1 MLASTKNR
9 SVMDVT
15 DTFSACW
22 RNELW
27 RETRSPSIEIGLED
41 SNADRFDH
49 APKQFFSGSS
59 GHADKGPPQ
68 GAYRFEVNGIP
79 RPSHC
84 SSLMISCAL
93 GASLVWRVSQRKL
106 RVHLML

>member
-22 RNELW
+22 RGELW
-27 RETRSPSIEIGLED
+27 RETRSPSIEIGLEE

-59 GHADKGPPQ
+59 GHADKGPRQ
-68 GAYRFEVNGIP
+68 GAYRFEVKGIP
-79 RPSHC
+79 PLQLSHDQLC
-84 SSLMISCAL
+84 PGGKLSLEGVTA
-93 GASLVWRVSQRKL
+93 
-106 RVHLML
+106 